1 MKYRRLRK
9 NVSPRIKALAD
20 AQKIAFAP
28 LTFQAVAAA
37 LDFGILKFIDGK
49 FVTVEE
55 VIKVCK
61 ISKYTAETILEVCVA
76 ADIVKKK
83 NDKYSNTLLADALLN
98 NEMTIKNFN
107 FVKDVCYLG
116 ASELRNSFEK
126 EEPIGL
132 YKFVE
137 KCNMEDR
144 EFHLSYLFDEEI
156 DRDGAS
162 PARVMGIYDEEEWKS
177 ILLGLSARYNEF
189 INATFTNDLKT
200 ITLKDKTSADVLKLF
215 KEEL

>member
-1 MKYRRLRK
+1 MLIAADVKPKDAKSIVKAYK
-9 NVSPRIKALAD
+9 RITD
-20 AQKIAFAP
+20 TP
-28 LTFQAVAAA
+28 
-37 LDFGILKFIDGK
+37 FGTNLKFGFTTDEDM
-49 FVTVEE
+49 VR
-55 VIKVCK
+55 
-61 ISKYTAETILEVCVA
+61 SKW
-76 ADIVKKK
+76 IV
-83 NDKYSNTLLADALLN
+83 NDNRVVLYA
-98 NEMTIKNFN
+98 
-107 FVKDVCYLG
+107 
-116 ASELRNSFEK
+116 
-126 EEPIGL
+126 L